1 MVGDQESLMA
11 TEYHPF
17 NSDGQPIPYCKTCG
31 GSKGNLVNQRTAK
44 ARRELLKQ
52 RLRQHGGSYSQ

>member
-1 MVGDQESLMA
+1 MA